1 MFSFRARGTRSR
13 CVRPRLRVAV
23 RRSRD
28 GCVTAMTRADVA
40 LALLGGGFVAAVRI
54 VPGRARRCMSV
65 AVAVRWSRDGRRR
78 RLGSGGCTARGRRRS
93 RFRRVFE
100 GQDFAFE
107 AGSVSDSLDA
117 VRDFGGSPRRRP
129 GVGISP
135 RWPWLFD
142 LHGSDSRRHAL
153 RFCWARA
160 IVSRDRGTAARS
172 RVRTER
178 GALQTSRLLMSSLTG
193 GDGERSRAGDAGC
206 TGRARV
212 GSKVHVVTGNLS
224 AGSGVVTVLLER
236 AGALAVTPLCS
247 APCRPRSDRFLSPL
261 AQSDWR
267 MQLEDP
273 VYFLKGDLRPEKE
286 SKAPRVAA
294 MNRLSMMQTCSLQTG
309 ATAHGL
315 GIRYMVYGHL

>member
-23 RRSRD
+23 RRFCD

-40 LALLGGGFVAAVRI
+40 LALLGGGFVAAVR
-54 VPGRARRCMSV
+54 VMPGRARRCMGI
-65 AVAVRWSRDGRRR
+65 AVAVRRSRDGRR

-93 RFRRVFE
+93 RFRRVLE

-117 VRDFGGSPRRRP
+117 VRDFSGSPRRRP

-142 LHGSDSRRHAL
+142 LHSSDSRRHAL

-178 GALQTSRLLMSSLTG
+178 GALQTSRLLMSSLRG
-193 GDGERSRAGDAGC
+193 GDGERSRAGDVGC

-212 GSKVHVVTGNLS
+212 GSKVYVVTGNLS
-224 AGSGVVTVLLER
+224 ARAGVVTVPLER
-236 AGALAVTPLCS
+236 AGALAVTPSCS

-261 AQSDWR
+261 AGNDWR
-267 MQLEDP
+267 MQAEDP
-273 VYFLKGDLRPEKE
+273 V
-286 SKAPRVAA
+286 
-294 MNRLSMMQTCSLQTG
+294 
-309 ATAHGL
+309 
-315 GIRYMVYGHL
+315 